1 MGVPPAD
8 TGPLTLHLLGAVDL
22 DGVEGDVASRLF
34 AQPRLTALLA
44 VLAVPE
50 PGRFVRR
57 DRVVGLLWPDLD
69 QSHARAALRKAVHAI
84 RSALGDD
91 VIVSRGD
98 EDIALNAARVTCDAA
113 RFAAAIEASRLAE
126 ALDLYDG
133 ELMPGFHLAECAE
146 FDRWLEDE
154 RAAIRERASGAA
166 WALARRYEESQQLS
180 DAAVWARRAVR
191 LSWSDERGIRRALT
205 MLERLGDRA
214 GAVRLYDDF
223 ARRLKADL
231 EVEPS
236 PETQALAARL
246 RA

>member
-1 MGVPPAD
+1 RSSCRSRSDQRSSSRVARDIAVVSDGEWRLQAASRGGRGNGSFSRPFPAIGVPPAD

-91 VIVSRGD
+91 VIV
-98 EDIALNAARVTCDAA
+98 
-113 RFAAAIEASRLAE
+113 
-126 ALDLYDG
+126 
-133 ELMPGFHLAECAE
+133 
-146 FDRWLEDE
+146 
-154 RAAIRERASGAA
+154 
-166 WALARRYEESQQLS
+166 
-180 DAAVWARRAVR
+180 
-191 LSWSDERGIRRALT
+191 
-205 MLERLGDRA
+205 
-214 GAVRLYDDF
+214 
-223 ARRLKADL
+223 
-231 EVEPS
+231 
-236 PETQALAARL
+236 
-246 RA
+246 